1 MVDESAD
8 RGEAPPQSAAAGG
21 AESTGAAGEQP
32 AAAAAGADARSE
44 AAAPNQ
50 DATSTERES
59 AEGSSLGRG
68 RRILVLVLI
77 WVTTVLAVLGI
88 FAVWANRQL
97 LNPNNWANT
106 STKLLQNA
114 DIQKALP
121 TYLVDQLYANVN
133 VAGDLKAKLPPLLQP
148 LAAPVAGALQN
159 AAISGAER
167 ALTSPRVQEAWKNA
181 NRAADQTLVNIVNG
195 GKGAVQINGG
205 KVTLN
210 LASIVTEITNRLGL
224 PDLASKLPP
233 SVANLTILKS
243 NQLKFVQDVGKALK
257 GLALLLTIIV
267 PLLYALA
274 IFLAPGRRRRTLMS
288 VGFAIVIAGVLVF
301 AARAILESAVV
312 NSLVKVDANKPAAD
326 AVMSI
331 ATSMLSE
338 IAGAFVIVGVPL
350 IAAAWFAGPARLAV
364 RARRAIAPFLR
375 DQAELTFGIVVLVMV
390 LIFIWGPI
398 PAMHRPAGIIVF
410 LALALVG
417 TEVLRRQTA
426 AEFPDTHAG
435 AGTVT
440 APASEGGHK

>member
-8 RGEAPPQSAAAGG
+8 RQEASPRSAAAGA
-21 AESTGAAGEQP
+21 AEGTGAAGAQP
-32 AAAAAGADARSE
+32 AAAGAGAGARSE
-44 AAAPNQ
+44 AAAPDE
-50 DATSTERES
+50 DATSSERGS

-97 LNPNNWANT
+97 LNPDNWANT

-114 DIQKALP
+114 EIQKALP

-133 VAGDLKAKLPPLLQP
+133 VAAELKAKLPPLLQP
-148 LAAPVAGALQN
+148 LAGPVAGGLQN
-159 AAISGAER
+159 VAVSAAER
-167 ALTSPRVQEAWKNA
+167 ALASPRVQEAWKQA
-181 NRAADQTLVNIVNG
+181 NRAADQTLVSIVNG

-210 LASIVTEITNRLGL
+210 LASIVADITNRLGL

-257 GLALLLTIIV
+257 GLALLLTIVV

-274 IFLAPGRRRRTLMS
+274 IFLAPRRRRRTLMS
-288 VGFAIVIAGVLVF
+288 VGFAIVVAGVLVF
-301 AARAILESAVV
+301 AARSIVDSAVV

-364 RARRAIAPFLR
+364 RGRRALAPFLR
-375 DQAELTFGIVVLVMV
+375 DQAALTFGIVVLVMV

-426 AEFPDTHAG
+426 AEFSDTHAS

-440 APASEGGHK
+440 AAASETGHG

>member
-8 RGEAPPQSAAAGG
+8 RQEVPPQSAAAGG
-21 AESTGAAGEQP
+21 AASTGPAPAQSAGAGE
-32 AAAAAGADARSE
+32 GARREAVGSDE
-44 AAAPNQ
+44 AA
-50 DATSTERES
+50 STGRGS
-59 AEGSSLGRG
+59 AERSSLGRG

-77 WVTTVLAVLGI
+77 WGTTVLAVLGI

-106 STKLLQNA
+106 SSKLLQNA
-114 DIQKALP
+114 EIRKTLP

-159 AAISGAER
+159 AAVSGAQR
-167 ALTSPRVQEAWKNA
+167 ALDSPHVQAVWKQA
-181 NRAADQTLVNIVNG
+181 NRAADQTLVSIVNG

-205 KVTLN
+205 QVTLN
-210 LASIVTEITNRLGL
+210 LASIVAEITNRLGL

-233 SVANLTILKS
+233 SVANLKILKS
-243 NQLKFVQDVGKALK
+243 NQLKFVQDAGKALK
-257 GLALLLTIIV
+257 GLALLLTIVV

-301 AARAILESAVV
+301 AARSILDSAVV
-312 NSLVKVDANKPAAD
+312 NSLVKVEANKPAAD

-331 ATSMLSE
+331 ATSMLTE

-364 RARRAIAPFLR
+364 RGRRAIAPFLR
-375 DQAELTFGIVVLVMV
+375 DQAEVTFGIVVLVMV

-426 AEFPDTHAG
+426 AEFPATDTG
-435 AGTVT
+435 AGTAT
-440 APASEGGHK
+440 FAAREGGHE